1 MNDQLHCGHICA
13 AAFLTFSGQLRT
25 TSAEDFHKREREGGG
40 GEREREG
47 RERERERERG
57 RERGGT
63 GGQGGKKRERER
75 ERGGGGETIMSA
87 EDNAL
92 NTTFRDLGLS
102 KQRRKTE
109 NIEIS
114 M

>member
-1 MNDQLHCGHICA
+1 MRKI
-13 AAFLTFSGQLRT
+13 FT
-25 TSAEDFHKREREGGG
+25 RERE
-40 GEREREG
+40 
-47 RERERERERG
+47 
-57 RERGGT
+57 
-63 GGQGGKKRERER
+63 RERER
-75 ERGGGGETIMSA
+75 ERGGGGQGDRGAKREREKEREREGGGRETIMSA

>member
-25 TSAEDFHKREREGGG
+25 TSAEDFHKRERE
-40 GEREREG
+40 RERE
-47 RERERERERG
+47 

-75 ERGGGGETIMSA
+75 ERERGGGRETIMSA

>member
-13 AAFLTFSGQLRT
+13 AAFLAFSGQLRT
-25 TSAEDFHKREREGGG
+25 TSAEDFHMRGGVGREGERGTGG
-40 GEREREG
+40 
-47 RERERERERG
+47 RERG
-57 RERGGT
+57 RESR
-63 GGQGGKKRERER
+63 
-75 ERGGGGETIMSA
+75 MSA

-92 NTTFRDLGLS
+92 NTTFRELGLS

-109 NIEIS
+109 KIEIS

>member
-1 MNDQLHCGHICA
+1 
-13 AAFLTFSGQLRT
+13 
-25 TSAEDFHKREREGGG
+25 
-40 GEREREG
+40 
-47 RERERERERG
+47 
-57 RERGGT
+57 
-63 GGQGGKKRERER
+63 
-75 ERGGGGETIMSA
+75 MSA